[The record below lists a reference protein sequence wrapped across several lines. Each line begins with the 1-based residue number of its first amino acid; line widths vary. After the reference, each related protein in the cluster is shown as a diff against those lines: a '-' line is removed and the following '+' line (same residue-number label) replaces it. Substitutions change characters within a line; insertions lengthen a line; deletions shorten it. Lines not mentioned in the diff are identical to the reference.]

1 MHSLW
6 LGSTSDKTHLSRH
19 LKLPDSIK
27 YTLNF
32 IWVIQQ
38 HRIYR
43 WYTPFRYRGIT
54 LPFPRPCVVARQHLS
69 TYIIHIFISHFIL
82 ATSYSSSDWF
92 RNPDTEQNL
101 VKLACLNVCRSR
113 LELQRDPQFDIPM
126 KINQRITNKIDKQ
139 KRFNGKQ
146 TILFSS
152 QGFFCSDSGL
162 SWMVTTAACV
172 VIAYFGLVWFWNGG
186 PELWNDGM
194 CLVVTTNDWFG
205 LFALL
210 L

>member
-1 MHSLW
+1 MHSLC

-27 YTLNF
+27 YTLNI

-38 HRIYR
+38 HRICR

-54 LPFPRPCVVARQHLS
+54 HPFPRPCVVARQHLS

-152 QGFFCSDSGL
+152 QGFFLLGL
-162 SWMVTTAACV
+162 WVELNGDDGGVCGDCLLW
-172 VIAYFGLVWFWNGG
+172 FGLVF
-186 PELWNDGM
+186 GM
-194 CLVVTTNDWFG
+194 VVRSCG
-205 LFALL
+205 MMECA
-210 L
+210 